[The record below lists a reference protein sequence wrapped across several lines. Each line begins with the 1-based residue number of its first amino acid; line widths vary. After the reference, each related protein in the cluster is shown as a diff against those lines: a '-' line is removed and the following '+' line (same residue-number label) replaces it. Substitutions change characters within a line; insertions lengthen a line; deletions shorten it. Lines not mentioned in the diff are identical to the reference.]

1 MDGTTDLSQLLVFVR
16 VVQAGSLSEAARRL
30 SLPKSTVSRKLA
42 DLEERLG
49 ERLVQRTT
57 RKLGLTEAGRVL
69 FERVMP
75 AVSELVEA
83 EQAVGGLRGEP
94 RGLLRVAAP
103 MSMGFLGS
111 TVAEYLSLCPEVT
124 VEMVCSDRV
133 VDLIEER
140 FDVAIRAGTLGDSS
154 LVARRLGTAR
164 STLVAAPTYVKR
176 HGMPQTPAE
185 LVDHA
190 CIAFGRGTAPHLW
203 TLESVAERAEV
214 RVNPRLVVN
223 DWELVSEAVLAGL
236 GIGWLPQLSC
246 RNHIRN
252 ERLVAVLPDFC
263 SPEIPVYAV
272 YPTRRQLSPKVV
284 AFVELLAGRIQFH
297 DG

>member
-1 MDGTTDLSQLLVFVR
+1 M
-16 VVQAGSLSEAARRL
+16 
-30 SLPKSTVSRKLA
+30 
-42 DLEERLG
+42 
-49 ERLVQRTT
+49 VQRTT

-75 AVSELVEA
+75 AVSELAEA

-111 TVAEYLSLCPEVT
+111 TVAEYLALCPEVT

-133 VDLIEER
+133 VNLIEER

-176 HGMPQTPAE
+176 HGMPKTPAE
-185 LVDHA
+185 LVNHA
-190 CIAFGRGTAPHLW
+190 FHRVWSWHRAAPVDSRVRRNARRGSSHPATGG
-203 TLESVAERAEV
+203 ERLGAGQ
-214 RVNPRLVVN
+214 RSCARRIW
-223 DWELVSEAVLAGL
+223 DWLAA
-236 GIGWLPQLSC
+236 QLSC
-246 RNHIRN
+246 RNHIRD

-263 SPEIPVYAV
+263 SPEIPVHAV

-284 AFVELLAGRIQFH
+284 AFVELLAERIQFH